1 MTSWVALLRGV
12 NVNGVTIRNADLA
25 ALVRETGFEAVATVL
40 ASGNVRFDAS
50 DDADGRQDLKA
61 RIERAL
67 RERFDYDAWIVLV
80 TLDELRAAAASFPFD
95 ADAADRQPYVVF
107 CSDDAVLETL
117 REAAIALASDDDP
130 AAPGRGVLYWHPPK
144 GRSVDTPLAKTLAAS
159 RYRASTTTRNLRT
172 LAKIIAASP

>member
-1 MTSWVALLRGV
+1 MKQLIGKTIEGV
-12 NVNGVTIRNADLA
+12 EKLESGVVKL
-25 ALVRETGFEAVATVL
+25 
-40 ASGNVRFDAS
+40 
-50 DDADGRQDLKA
+50 
-61 RIERAL
+61 
-67 RERFDYDAWIVLV
+67 
-80 TLDELRAAAASFPFD
+80 TLDEGFALVKLVALPSELESDDETADADAG

-107 CSDDAVLETL
+107 CSDDTGLETL

-130 AAPGRGVLYWHPPK
+130 AAPGPGVLYWHPPK